1 MVCRRNL
8 SHSASHFVR
17 GNVLDKAWCVSL
29 CLCTSL
35 FLQHAQTHSGVLQT
49 LALRVLVTD
58 IISASEV
65 LAQMKLSRK
74 TELLQRQLK
83 AHKKFPVTTCN
94 LSKSTSIA
102 ETSTTT
108 PAYPSGLRSCC
119 SAAQPLFPLQLLPA
133 WVTSFHY
140 LLQLSTSALIVS
152 SPAAQR
158 MLRQGNVHKDLLAGS
173 TADDM
178 P

>member
-119 SAAQPLFPLQLLPA
+119 STALSSSAFTCLGHKLSLSLTAFYFSLDHQFPC
-133 WVTSFHY
+133 
-140 LLQLSTSALIVS
+140 ST
-152 SPAAQR
+152 
-158 MLRQGNVHKDLLAGS
+158 KDAEAG
-173 TADDM
+173 
-178 P
+178 